1 MKQLDMMGQFEQL
14 GARRILSVSQI
25 VYQIKSRLETG
36 FRDVW
41 VQGEV
46 SNLRIPPSGHLYFT
60 LKDSAAQIPAVCFRM
75 RRRYL
80 KFLPEDGMELLAR
93 GSISVYAPRGQVQLM
108 VSHLEPLGRGALQV
122 AFEQLKERLSKE
134 GLFDPAYKLK
144 LPLFPA
150 KVGVVTSP
158 SGAAVRD
165 ILRVLQERN
174 DRVGIL
180 IYPATVQGPT
190 APPQI
195 AEGIREL
202 ARRPDVDAIIIARGG
217 GSTEDL
223 WAFND
228 EALARTIFASRV
240 PVISAVGHET
250 DFTIADFVADVRAAT
265 PSAAAEAVSA
275 AREEL
280 AQRTAHLEKRALQ
293 GMSLILHRKQ
303 ERLRTLTAS
312 RGFVDAETRLKFFL
326 QRLDELHGRFHKAL
340 PAFLAPIGTRLE
352 QSSTALGHRMDLYLK
367 ELKHRLGETAG
378 RLQAYSPLAVLERG
392 YAIITTGSGQ
402 VVREAAQVS
411 DRELVQV
418 RTGRGS
424 FMARR
429 EDEREI

>member
-1 MKQLDMMGQFEQL
+1 MKQLDMMGKFGEL
-14 GARRILSVSQI
+14 GERRILSVSQI

-60 LKDSAAQIPAVCFRM
+60 LKDSDAQIPAVCFRM

-80 KFLPEDGMELLAR
+80 KFRPEDGMELLAR

-108 VSHLEPLGRGALQV
+108 VSHLEPLGRGALQL
-122 AFEQLKERLSKE
+122 AFEQLKERLSRE
-134 GLFDPAYKLK
+134 GLFDPARKLK

-158 SGAAVRD
+158 GGAAVRD

-174 DRVGIL
+174 DRVDVL
-180 IYPATVQGPT
+180 IYPATVQGPA

-202 ARRPDVDAIIIARGG
+202 ARRGDVDAIIIARGG
-217 GSTEDL
+217 GSVEDL

-228 EALARTIFASRV
+228 EALARTIFESRV

-265 PSAAAEAVSA
+265 PSAAAETVSA

-280 AQRTAHLEKRALQ
+280 AQRTGHLEKRALQ
-293 GMSLILHRKQ
+293 AMSLILHRKQ
-303 ERLRTLTAS
+303 ERLRKLTAS

-326 QRLDELHGRFHKAL
+326 QRLDELQGRFRKAL
-340 PAFLAPIGTRLE
+340 PAFLAPIGTRVE
-352 QSSTALGHRMDLYLK
+352 QSTTALEHRMDLYLK

-392 YAIITTGSGQ
+392 YAIITTGAGQ
-402 VVREAAQVS
+402 VVREAAQVVHG
-411 DRELVQV
+411 ELVKV

-424 FMARR
+424 FRARR

>member
-1 MKQLDMMGQFEQL
+1 MKQLDMMEMFEELEQ
-14 GARRILSVSQI
+14 RRILSVSQI
-25 VYQIKSRLETG
+25 VHQIKSRLEAG

-60 LKDSAAQIPAVCFRM
+60 LKDSGAQIPAVCFRM

-80 KFLPEDGMELLAR
+80 KFVPEDGMELLAR
-93 GSISVYAPRGQVQLM
+93 GSVSVYAPRGQVQLM
-108 VSHLEPLGRGALQV
+108 ISHLEPLGRGALQL

-134 GLFDPAYKLK
+134 GLFDPVHKLK

-174 DRVGIL
+174 DRVDVL

-195 AEGIREL
+195 AEGIRDL
-202 ARRPDVDAIIIARGG
+202 GRRPDVDAIIIARGG
-217 GSTEDL
+217 GSSEDL

-228 EALARTIFASRV
+228 EALARTIFESQV

-265 PSAAAEAVSA
+265 PSAAAETVSA

-280 AQRTAHLEKRALQ
+280 AQRTAHLEKRVLQ
-293 GMSLILHRKQ
+293 AMSLVLHGKRQ
-303 ERLRTLTAS
+303 RLRTLTAS
-312 RGFVDAETRLKFFL
+312 RGFVDAETRLRFFL
-326 QRLDELHGRFHKAL
+326 QRLDELQARFRMAA
-340 PAFLAPIGTRLE
+340 PAYLAPIGTRLE
-352 QSSTALGHRMDLYLK
+352 QSTAALGHRMDLYLK
-367 ELKHRLGETAG
+367 ELQHRLGETAG
-378 RLQAYSPLAVLERG
+378 RLQAYSPLAVLDRS
-392 YAIITTGSGQ
+392 YAIITTATGQ
-402 VVREAAQVS
+402 VVREAAQVLHG
-411 DRELVQV
+411 ELIKI

-424 FMARR
+424 FTARR
-429 EDEREI
+429 EDESEI

>member
-1 MKQLDMMGQFEQL
+1 MKQLDMMAQFEQS
-14 GARRILSVSQI
+14 GERRILSVSQI
-25 VYQIKSRLETG
+25 VYQIKSRLESG

-60 LKDSAAQIPAVCFRM
+60 LKDSEAQIPAVCFRM

-134 GLFDPAYKLK
+134 GLFDPAHKLK

-202 ARRPDVDAIIIARGG
+202 ARRGDVDAIIIARGG
-217 GSTEDL
+217 GSSEDL

-228 EALARTIFASRV
+228 EVLARTIFESRV

-265 PSAAAEAVSA
+265 PSAAAETVSA

-280 AQRTAHLEKRALQ
+280 AQRTAHLEKRTLQ

-326 QRLDELHGRFHKAL
+326 QRLDELHGRFQKAL
-340 PAFLAPIGTRLE
+340 PTFLAPIGTRLE
-352 QSSTALGHRMDLYLK
+352 QSTLALGHRMDLHLK
-367 ELKHRLGETAG
+367 ELKHRLGKTAG

-392 YAIITTGSGQ
+392 YAIITTSSGQ
-402 VVREAAQVS
+402 VVQEAVQVS

-424 FMARR
+424 FRARR
-429 EDEREI
+429 EDDREI

>member
-1 MKQLDMMGQFEQL
+1 MKQLDMMEMFEELEQ
-14 GARRILSVSQI
+14 RRILSVSQI
-25 VYQIKSRLETG
+25 VHQIKSKLEAG

-60 LKDSAAQIPAVCFRM
+60 LKDSDAQIPAVCFRM

-80 KFLPEDGMELLAR
+80 KFAPEDGMELLAR
-93 GSISVYAPRGQVQLM
+93 GSVSVYAPRGQVQLM
-108 VSHLEPLGRGALQV
+108 ISHLEPLGRGALQL

-134 GLFDPAYKLK
+134 GLFDPVHKMK

-174 DRVGIL
+174 DRVDVL

-217 GSTEDL
+217 GSSEDL

-228 EALARTIFASRV
+228 EALARTIFASRI

-265 PSAAAEAVSA
+265 PSAAAETVSA

-280 AQRTAHLEKRALQ
+280 AQRTSHLEKRVLQ
-293 GMSLILHRKQ
+293 AMSLVLHRKRQ
-303 ERLRTLTAS
+303 RLRTLTAS
-312 RGFVDAETRLKFFL
+312 RGFVDAETRLRFFL
-326 QRLDELHGRFHKAL
+326 QRLDELQARFRMAA
-340 PAFLAPIGTRLE
+340 PAYLAPIGTRLE
-352 QSSTALGHRMDLYLK
+352 QSTGALGQRMDLYLK
-367 ELKHRLGETAG
+367 ELRHRLGETAG
-378 RLQAYSPLAVLERG
+378 RLQAYSPLAVLDRG
-392 YAIITTGSGQ
+392 YAIITTAAGQ
-402 VVREAAQVS
+402 VVREAAQVLHG
-411 DRELVQV
+411 DLIKV
-418 RTGRGS
+418 RTGRGN

>member
-1 MKQLDMMGQFEQL
+1 MKQLDMMGMFEEL
-14 GARRILSVSQI
+14 GKRRILSVSQI
-25 VYQIKSRLETG
+25 VYQIRSRLETG

-60 LKDSAAQIPAVCFRM
+60 LKDSEAQIPAVCFRM

-80 KFLPEDGMELLAR
+80 KFLPKDGMELLAR
-93 GSISVYAPRGQVQLM
+93 GSVSVYAPRGQVQLM
-108 VSHLEPLGRGALQV
+108 VSHLEPLGRGALQL

-134 GLFDPAYKLK
+134 GLFDPGRKLK

-150 KVGVVTSP
+150 RVGVVTSP

-174 DRVGIL
+174 DRVGVL

-190 APPQI
+190 APAQI
-195 AEGIREL
+195 AKGIREL
-202 ARRPDVDAIIIARGG
+202 ARRGDVDAIIIARGG
-217 GSTEDL
+217 GSVEDL

-228 EALARTIFASRV
+228 EALARTIFESRV

-265 PSAAAEAVSA
+265 PSAAAETVSA

-293 GMSLILHRKQ
+293 AMSLVLLGKRQ
-303 ERLRTLTAS
+303 RLRALTSS

-326 QRLDELHGRFHKAL
+326 QRLDDLNGRFLKAL
-340 PAFLAPIGTRLE
+340 PAFLAPMGTRLE
-352 QSSTALGHRMDLYLK
+352 QSSHALEHRMDLYLK
-367 ELKHRLGETAG
+367 GLKQHLGETAG

-392 YAIITTGSGQ
+392 YAIITSGSGQ

-411 DRELVQV
+411 DGELVQV
-418 RTGRGS
+418 RTGRGR

-429 EDEREI
+429 EDSGEI